1 MNRQKG
7 QIVIILL
14 LITLVALSVG
24 LAITQRTLTNL
35 TTSTQNEQASRAFSA
50 ADAGIER
57 AIQASE
63 NDQNFSSLSTFDVGP
78 DSKASV
84 TRVILPN
91 PNQALEYP
99 PLGKETIA
107 QFWLADPDNLSSAA
121 YVNNDVD
128 IYFGKFDLLQT
139 SNDSPAIEI
148 NAVIAEGLG
157 TPTVNYFSKRFYI
170 DSNTTSAN
178 RSPKNGFTPVNQN
191 CSGNYLINTS
201 SSPDATTADRRF
213 RCRHTL
219 TIINPASEPNKKPV
233 MLRARLLYSNL
244 NHQIAVAPSP
254 LSSNSL
260 PRQASLFR
268 STGISGQSQKTL
280 QVFRLKYV
288 VPNFFEFSIF
298 SSGDIQKNTN

>member
-63 NDQNFSSLSTFDVGP
+63 NDPNFSSLSTFDVGP

-107 QFWLADPDNLSSAA
+107 QFWLINPDNFNDAA
-121 YVNNDVD
+121 FLNNEVD
-128 IYFGKFDLLQT
+128 IYFGKFDVLPGST
-139 SNDSPAIEI
+139 DAPALEI
-148 NAVIAEGLG
+148 NAVILDIS
-157 TPTVNYFSKRFYI
+157 TNSYLSSRYYI
-170 DSNTTSAN
+170 DSASSTQQTG
-178 RSPKNGFTPVNQN
+178 RSPENGFTLSNQN
-191 CSGNYLINTS
+191 CNGNNLINTS
-201 SSPDATTADRRF
+201 SSKDASSDRKF
-213 RCRHTL
+213 RCKHHLVLSTD
-219 TIINPASEPNKKPV
+219 SNKKPII
-233 MLRARLLYSNL
+233 LRIRILYSNL
-244 NHQIAVAPSP
+244 NHPIAVAPSP
-254 LSSNSL
+254 LLSNSL
-260 PRQASLFR
+260 PPQASIFK

-298 SSGDIQKNTN
+298 SAGDIQKNTN